1 MSADIKEP
9 LEQVPF
15 NGVTSKGTADVPPP
29 SQSSVV
35 NLQSMTDDGVPG
47 KIVRGKERQ
56 PPQDRSPQ
64 DRNANEV
71 GKKADLSVKPNGR
84 KAGGRYGL
92 GRLALSAVGLIAAL
106 LLGGAGYIYWDYAD
120 HFESTDDAFV
130 EARQFSIA
138 PKVGGYIT
146 KIAVTDNQHVRAGD
160 LIARIDDR
168 DFRVALEQAE
178 AQVSV
183 AAANIQNIEAQ
194 TAVQQAQINASQAQ
208 VEQAQAALTFAE
220 QQAARYHDL
229 AVSQAGTVQMAEQTA
244 STLRQDQAALRNAQA
259 ALVVAQRQIESLKA
273 QRSAAEGTLAQAKA
287 QRDQTK
293 LNLSYTTI
301 AAVQAGRIAN
311 LSGAVGQYAQPG
323 TSFSMFVPDELWVIA
338 NYKETQLNEMRPGQH
353 AIMRIDAYPDHV
365 IEGHVDSVQP
375 GSGTAFSL
383 LPAQNATGNYVKIV
397 QRVPVKL
404 AMDAPPTNVA
414 LGPGMSIVPS
424 VRVNSAPSLYERL
437 KERL

>member
-1 MSADIKEP
+1 MSTDIKEP
-9 LEQVPF
+9 LGQAPSNIVTLKAAADAPSPSQLSVVDLQSTTDA
-15 NGVTSKGTADVPPP
+15 GVTT
-29 SQSSVV
+29 
-35 NLQSMTDDGVPG
+35 
-47 KIVRGKERQ
+47 KIVGEAGSQ

-64 DRNANEV
+64 DTVDRIAT
-71 GKKADLSVKPNGR
+71 PNGSR
-84 KAGGRYGL
+84 AGGRFGG
-92 GRLALSAVGLIAAL
+92 GRLALSVIGLVAAL
-106 LLGGAGYIYWDYAD
+106 LLGSAGYVYWDYTD

-138 PKVGGYIT
+138 PKVVGYIT
-146 KIAVTDNQHVRAGD
+146 EVAVTDNQHVKAGD

-168 DFRVALEQAE
+168 DFRIALEQAE
-178 AQVSV
+178 AVVAV

-220 QQAARYHDL
+220 QQAARYRDL

-244 STLRQDQAALRNAQA
+244 SMLRQDQAALRNAQA
-259 ALVVAQRQIESLKA
+259 ALMVAQRQIESLKA
-273 QRSAAEGTLAQAKA
+273 QRRAAEATLAQSKA
-287 QRDQTK
+287 QRDQAQ

-301 AAVQAGRIAN
+301 TAAQAGRMVN
-311 LSGAVGQYAQPG
+311 LSGAVGQYAQAG
-323 TSFSMFVPDELWVIA
+323 TSFSMFVPDEFWVIA
-338 NYKETQLNEMRPGQH
+338 NYKETQLNQMRPGQH
-353 AIMRIDAYPDHV
+353 VSMHIDAYPNRA

-404 AMDAPPTNVA
+404 AMDNPPADVA
-414 LGPGMSIVPS
+414 LGPGMSVVPS
-424 VRVNSAPSLYERL
+424 VRVNAAPSLYERL
-437 KERL
+437 MGRL

>member
-1 MSADIKEP
+1 VTDSNTQQPTELLNENVIIPKEA
-9 LEQVPF
+9 
-15 NGVTSKGTADVPPP
+15 TSSPAQ
-29 SQSSVV
+29 SQSPVADRRLHVDDALEMPAKINGEARLLLKDRQADEASELFVEQHVKPAGSQKRQGHLRRRLVLSVV
-35 NLQSMTDDGVPG
+35 
-47 KIVRGKERQ
+47 
-56 PPQDRSPQ
+56 
-64 DRNANEV
+64 
-71 GKKADLSVKPNGR
+71 
-84 KAGGRYGL
+84 GL
-92 GRLALSAVGLIAAL
+92 VAAL
-106 LLGGAGYIYWDYAD
+106 LLGSAGYVYWDYVD

-138 PKVGGYIT
+138 PKVAGYIT
-146 KIAVTDNQHVRAGD
+146 EVAVTDNQHVKAGD
-160 LIARIDDR
+160 LIARIDER

-178 AQVSV
+178 AQVAV

-194 TAVQQAQINASQAQ
+194 ISVQQAQINASQAQ

-259 ALVVAQRQIESLKA
+259 ALAVAQRQIESLKA
-273 QRSAAEGTLAQAKA
+273 QRSAAEATLAQTKA
-287 QRDQTK
+287 QRDQAK
-293 LNLSYTTI
+293 LNLSHTTVT
-301 AAVQAGRIAN
+301 AAQAGRIVN
-311 LSGAVGQYAQPG
+311 LSGAVGQYAQAG
-323 TSFSMFVPDELWVIA
+323 TSFSLFVPDDLWVVA

-353 AIMRIDAYPDHV
+353 VTMHIDAYPNRV

-404 AMDAPPTNVA
+404 AMDNPPADVA
-414 LGPGMSIVPS
+414 LGPGMSVVPS
-424 VRVNSAPSLYERL
+424 VRVNAAPSLYERL
-437 KERL
+437 MGRL

>member
-1 MSADIKEP
+1 MKNSDINQPSGLLKENVVALKGATDSPVQLQSPVSDRRLPADNISPERLAKVTGEEGRQP
-9 LEQVPF
+9 LQDRQTAGLFVEQNVRPA
-15 NGVTSKGTADVPPP
+15 G
-29 SQSSVV
+29 SQKRQGHLRRRLVLSVV
-35 NLQSMTDDGVPG
+35 
-47 KIVRGKERQ
+47 
-56 PPQDRSPQ
+56 
-64 DRNANEV
+64 
-71 GKKADLSVKPNGR
+71 
-84 KAGGRYGL
+84 GL
-92 GRLALSAVGLIAAL
+92 VAAL
-106 LLGGAGYIYWDYAD
+106 LLGSTGYVYWDYTD

-138 PKVGGYIT
+138 PRVAGYIT
-146 KIAVTDNQHVRAGD
+146 EVAVTDNQHVKAGD

-178 AQVSV
+178 AQVAV

-194 TAVQQAQINASQAQ
+194 TAIQQAQINVSQAQ

-273 QRSAAEGTLAQAKA
+273 QRSAAEASLAQAKA
-287 QRDQTK
+287 QRDQAK
-293 LNLSYTTI
+293 LNLSYTTVT
-301 AAVQAGRIAN
+301 AAQAGRIVN
-311 LSGAVGQYAQPG
+311 LSGAVGQYAQAG
-323 TSFSMFVPDELWVIA
+323 TSFSMFVPDELWVTA
-338 NYKETQLNEMRPGQH
+338 NYKETQLNVMRPGQH
-353 AIMRIDAYPDHV
+353 VTMRIDAYPNRV

-404 AMDAPPTNVA
+404 AMDNPPADVA
-414 LGPGMSIVPS
+414 LGPGMSVVPS
-424 VRVNSAPSLYERL
+424 VRVNPAPSLYERL
-437 KERL
+437 VGRR